1 MKKVSLIFALIFF
14 TGIVFYSCEK
24 TSLIEETVNAP
35 LNQEPLFVEP
45 SEEIINGELFID
57 GVSQKEVITDFDLE
71 NATVIDGRLAFDNH
85 EAMMKGIDRLAE
97 YNTESVIAWG
107 EKIGFTSLFAE
118 LTRIEE
124 RPVSEMQ
131 AELDK
136 GDMLNDHFHITKEGE
151 LELTQQTVLLSRMF
165 NTQGLVQVG
174 NFVGSFTE
182 GLNVWVEAENTEKLM
197 TALKNRHIPESDKDF
212 YYTDKSAFEPNKN
225 WVETTTCPKT
235 STWISPNRQYK
246 NPTQNRRIDVQ
257 NSYHVI
263 ITPVYTTVPFSPDW
277 KHEYFYTIETTS
289 RKASWNK
296 YKTDHYLNIDIQISN
311 RGQRTKKNEQ
321 DSNTIYG
328 FIRVDVFFDPN
339 FIGLP
344 SSAPFLVN
352 VNPGVHGQW
361 SNPGTSASHR
371 GMGARYGRLDCN

>member
-1 MKKVSLIFALIFF
+1 MKKVSLIFTLIFIA
-14 TGIVFYSCEK
+14 GVGFYSCEK
-24 TSLIEETVNAP
+24 TSLIEETVNEP

-136 GDMLNDHFHITKEGE
+136 GDMLNDHFHITKDGE

-182 GLNVWVEAENTEKLM
+182 GLNVWVEAENTEKLI

-225 WVETTTCPKT
+225 WVESTTCPKYT
-235 STWISPNRQYK
+235 TWIGPNRQYK
-246 NPTQNRRIDVQ
+246 NPTQNRRIDVR
-257 NSYHVI
+257 NSYHELI
-263 ITPVYTTVPFSPDW
+263 IPTSGTTGFRR
-277 KHEYFYTIETTS
+277 EYFYAIETTS

-296 YKTDHYLNIDIQISN
+296 YKTDHYLNIDVLTSNIS
-311 RGQRTKKNEQ
+311 QRLTENEHDNNTK
-321 DSNTIYG
+321 YG
-328 FIRVDVFFDPN
+328 FIIQYTFQDP
-339 FIGLP
+339 IGLTSP
-344 SSAPFLVN
+344 EPFLVD
-352 VNPGVHGQW
+352 VNPGVHGQSW
-361 SNPGTSASHR
+361 NPGTSASHR
-371 GMGARYGRLDCN
+371 GMRGRYGRLDCN